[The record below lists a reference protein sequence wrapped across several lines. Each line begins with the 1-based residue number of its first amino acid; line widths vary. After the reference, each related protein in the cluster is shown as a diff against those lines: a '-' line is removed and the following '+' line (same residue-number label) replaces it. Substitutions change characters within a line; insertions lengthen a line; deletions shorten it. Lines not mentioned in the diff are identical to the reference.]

1 MKIIRIFGRSFK
13 DAFRSFFRNFSLSL
27 ASISCSAITL
37 IIVAIAI
44 LFSFN
49 VNNITANIE
58 DVLTIVV
65 FVNRDATDEQTT
77 SLGNQIYSMDNV
89 DTEKSKFNTKDEIKE
104 SLSNDESIKSVLDT
118 LDENPLQ
125 STYVIKVK
133 DVSKISETAEEI
145 KGFENVTSVKYG
157 ESLVNKLISMFDVIR
172 NACYVAVILLI
183 VVTAFLIANT
193 IKITIFSRRQEIN
206 IMRLVGT
213 SNTVI
218 KMPFLIEG
226 LLLGIVGAI
235 LPVLLTI
242 FGYTF
247 FYDYVGGSLFTQLVI
262 LVEPAT
268 IVYKTSIVLVLV
280 GGIVGMFGS
289 LNAVRK
295 YLKIWWRQR

>member
-157 ESLVNKLISMFDVIR
+157 ESLVNKLISMFDVMR

-295 YLKIWWRQR
+295 YLKI

>member
-295 YLKIWWRQR
+295 YLKI

>member
-65 FVNRDATDEQTT
+65 FVNCDATDEQTT

-295 YLKIWWRQR
+295 YLKI

>member
-157 ESLVNKLISMFDVIR
+157 ESLVNKLISMFDIIR

-295 YLKIWWRQR
+295 YLKI